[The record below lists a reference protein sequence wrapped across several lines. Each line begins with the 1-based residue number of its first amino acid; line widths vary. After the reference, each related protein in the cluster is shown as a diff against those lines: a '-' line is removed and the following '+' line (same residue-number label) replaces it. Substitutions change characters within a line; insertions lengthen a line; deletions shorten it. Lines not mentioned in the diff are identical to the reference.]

1 MGGTIGRM
9 VLGEQHAHRTDSIV
23 QTRCQ
28 EKREPPP
35 TLRKPMGVRVVALP
49 FVWEVRMRYQVL
61 IYHKGGGDY
70 NPAPAIC
77 SEDVVEAVA
86 VKYDA

>member
-1 MGGTIGRM
+1 
-9 VLGEQHAHRTDSIV
+9 
-23 QTRCQ
+23 
-28 EKREPPP
+28 
-35 TLRKPMGVRVVALP
+35 MGVRVVALP

-86 VKYDA
+86 EKYDA